1 MLKEQKTKLEQT
13 ESKVEEYRLKLN
25 VAEQMKKMH
34 GVSPSTTQSFVVN
47 HQSFVSTDGLNG

>member
-1 MLKEQKTKLEQT
+1 MGHMLKEQKTKLESM

-34 GVSPSTTQSFVVN
+34 GVSPSTT
-47 HQSFVSTDGLNG
+47 